1 MLLDRKNDPPDHNV
15 PQDKKTNNMNEG
27 NIMELIDNRQ
37 DVLSDILGFC
47 GGSYML
53 SGRVSR
59 KWNSVYKM
67 RNKTTTTS
75 AKHCTSINSIWDFL
89 EDETIIK
96 TRSSM
101 LALFETSRTLDAQ
114 SIGSKRKIIRIKN
127 IFIRMFRW
135 SDDDLIQY
143 SNECVDAL
151 QSKDTHRDVIGK
163 ILEEIVMKANQFN
176 NKGVMFEIM
185 TKYYACFPEKRR
197 CNVFTFVIAQYRFL
211 DILVEYVEKYEGGTY
226 NMCVINKSTN
236 EEIKED
242 VRQRACVL

>member
-1 MLLDRKNDPPDHNV
+1 
-15 PQDKKTNNMNEG
+15 
-27 NIMELIDNRQ
+27 MELIDNRQ
-37 DVLSDILGFC
+37 DVLSEILGFC

-59 KWNSVYKM
+59 NWNSVYKM
-67 RNKTTTTS
+67 RNRTTTTS
-75 AKHCTSINSIWDFL
+75 AKHCTSIDSIWDFL

-101 LALFETSRTLDAQ
+101 LALFENCRKLDVQ
-114 SIGSKRKIIRIKN
+114 SIESTGKIIRIKKN
-127 IFIRMFRW
+127 FIRMFRW
-135 SDDDLIQY
+135 SDEDLNQY
-143 SNECVDAL
+143 ANECVDSL
-151 QSKDTHRDVIGK
+151 RSKDTHKDFIGT

-176 NKGVMFEIM
+176 KKGVMFDIM
-185 TKYYACFPEKRR
+185 TKYYACFPEKRG

-211 DILVEYVEKYEGGTY
+211 DILVEYVEKYEDGTY

-242 VRQRACVL
+242 LRQRTCVL